1 MNCSLS
7 GLQQQQFYA
16 KVFKDLS
23 VITDKKTPYNLKDYI
38 NQFYE
43 QVVAA
48 SNDTSLGLTYI
59 QLLPRI
65 IATIVNKNPNIRK
78 HFRDNQISTDDV
90 LDLRDSF
97 EDIAAVEKYLAVKE
111 LSPEKIEEI
120 RKKAGI
126 VGSQLERGAQSSV
139 DLEFQAKHTTGFVTT
154 GQEEEIDDA
163 GVPTGEADPD
173 PEKIGTYA
181 LMRSILD
188 RLDSQNFET
197 AEKIVIEAS
206 NGTVVKGIYLI
217 PTDVVLSKGRTITQ
231 LTFATLTRDGY
242 KKLFINERGRITNIE
257 GQDQAEGSFNPT
269 IDFFTPNT
277 IDGKRDFIFK
287 ETGETSLAPIDE
299 LVDRII
305 EKAAING
312 LEIPDPV
319 ILKKE
324 LEEKR
329 KKEVE
334 LVDKFVKTYI
344 SDKTAKLPLN
354 IVGGRKGFILK
365 SDDGIK
371 LSEISN
377 ATTDK
382 ISDIEFDKFGRTYLK
397 FGKFGEIV
405 QVFPEKTSA
414 ELSKNIAKLIT
425 DSKVPVNVKFGI
437 LENIY
442 NINDANFSITYNNTS
457 KKPSMIIFSD
467 KDEVYNSDN
476 SDLADEDF
484 IAEVLRNVFINISKN
499 NINGTIIIPN
509 YSSGK
514 LVKNKVEYNNFVRQ
528 NSRVYTV
535 LRNDGTIKSFN
546 ASLQYEFTID
556 ALEQMYPTEKSLE
569 TAEVKEG
576 VSELFDSNPELANA
590 VYEAAGFKQTI
601 TQDDKSYYRGQIEEP
616 TIDKDGNLV
625 LYAREDELYKRAGL
639 PSKGVS
645 MTDDLQSA
653 IEYGNGQLE
662 VAQNILEEEYGYDVL
677 GYDFENKIREIQ
689 DNGYYLI
696 QIPKDIS
703 NEVVKEAG
711 EVKIVGDKIVVPK
724 GKFKIEQVIDGV
736 ETQITPQQKQQA
748 QQLYSQ
754 YLDTIF
760 PDSKVK
766 DIVYHGANEPIEGDK
781 FAVRPG
787 ATGNAIWFSGSKRY
801 ATNVMNRAPQPESLS
816 GRKLRGDAT
825 MYSVLL
831 NIKNPAYFYESSGAI
846 LAQSPERFLE
856 GQIEPYRLHGN
867 KQYDKNANDGALF
880 HHPNSKKP
888 ASSDSADQVV
898 VFEPKQIHILG
909 NKQDIKDFKKFVKE
923 SSKEVAKVK
932 AKPKTIIKNQNVNT
946 TPSGFKGELNMD
958 LINDINKSLKRA
970 GFKPVNTTPEEI
982 KKIKNWY
989 ESLEVMVDGNKV
1001 KLSTLIPVN
1010 EATALTNSDALGLF
1024 TSSGITLFTK
1034 AGNKDYTTLYH
1045 EAWHAFSQLLL
1056 TPEQKQSLYNS
1067 VRKGVSYLATATDK
1081 QVEEYLAEDFRGY
1094 VLSDGKK
1101 ILIKPNENIFQKLW
1115 RIIKTFFTG
1124 QTDIVEPT
1132 VVPLVKELYDNL
1144 RLGNLFEY
1152 KYSVENMQF
1161 GNLYR
1166 GIEPITEED
1175 PGISLSDSRLI
1186 NESIDGAFSEII
1198 DRTGLNVSAI
1208 YTDPR
1213 ALEFLYNS
1221 TKQYFQQIL
1230 DETIERVENDPD
1242 GVDTIDRNNIKILQY
1257 AIDNF
1262 GDYRGVVSGK
1272 QKAGVIAYHRQ
1283 KSKYLAFEAKVLDPE
1298 EDKSDPGVDAFDRTG
1313 NDKSLKELASKQAL
1327 YMVKSLY
1334 QVKANGEPIKNRLG
1348 FNKLVEFGKTWST
1361 ISKALIN
1368 SNTFDE
1374 IYNKLIELQSSLPEV
1389 TQLLT
1394 KLGDP
1399 SDSQSSN
1406 ANFKRWL
1413 GFTQTFNKTVNPII
1427 QHRLSSVKD
1436 EDTESIRVSTFVQR
1450 ATSDTV
1456 KIVNSFK
1463 SKFLTSKSKY
1473 LIRKKGSLPVLNINK
1488 VLEDFSSINRYNA
1501 FNFLNAVGFY
1511 LDNNPTLKAALED
1524 AILDRKSKDTYID
1537 LNYFI
1542 EALEKAKENKIIITD
1557 PIKFFRD
1564 PKQGN
1569 QSGAVNKIL
1578 AIQARYTSSDFN
1590 TGIVN
1595 AEGNVEYETSLRNS
1609 LSQIIDGL
1617 NKITNLNQVLE
1628 DPEFEYLKVYHPLI
1642 NPYAKHSYIINS
1654 LFDENGEKRK
1664 DVIVNLQNLSG
1675 ITRDIDG
1682 ITIEGIKTNKLNKYD
1697 KFLFDIHAIILG
1709 HAPELPR
1716 HASKSSAYGL
1726 SVNKYY
1732 GETSVNSLIL
1742 PIKDVAR
1749 YGHES
1754 AVPIILNYL
1763 SAELERIWYVKN
1775 IPSLKNVD
1783 SLKKSGDK
1791 IIAFDSVLSGPTKA
1805 KLYELVDNA
1814 KSIDDIVY
1822 SEELQKAI
1830 AKDSREYFNTQIKN
1844 NYKIWTKI
1852 SSVTGS
1858 VLLSPEIRSKIAEET
1873 RIGKGLDK
1881 TNRFAVNAQDQLELI
1896 NEVYTYN
1903 SWFNNFETQLF
1914 YGDASQFNHAKEEF
1928 HKRNASIASTG
1939 DFAILDNYTI
1949 DYLNNTSNNTYAEK
1963 EGLPKLRFDRNVK
1976 TTVLND
1982 VEPESVYY
1990 THYKKLL
1997 SDFGVSEER
2006 AEKILKPYK
2015 KITEGDGQGWI
2026 TFDFYRNFLRSLN
2039 KWSDAQEELYNQV
2052 INDPNSIDP
2061 KKVYEFFPV
2070 LKASYYGPLKTEK
2083 LNVSGLHKF
2092 SLIPLIPS
2100 VIKDTNLEQFHKQL
2114 LEQGISYALYKSGS
2128 KISNITLEDGTI
2140 PSMYVDPKKRELYT
2154 GEYPING
2161 INLNFFKNQ
2170 LDIAPYFKGSVTLAS
2185 QLRTIIETNL
2195 YENGKPLKKEYESI
2209 IKNYENSINRY
2220 VEFYKQKLFKEVGLE
2235 FNVEGKLIK
2244 GDPKDLI
2251 KAIQKELIRLE
2262 VPEHQMDILDV
2273 NEDGSLKYDFDS
2285 IINSNAIEKQLV
2297 AIVERK
2303 IVRPK
2308 VKGEQLVQVSGSGFE
2323 NPKFTNPSKEDLLK
2337 YGTNGLA
2344 FYNIVD
2350 GNISPM
2356 QVKIALQGDFLKLLT
2371 TTHTDGKKVGTIDR
2385 LNEMLKD
2392 EIWRSKNVSAIR
2404 MIGVRI
2410 PVQGLNS
2417 IEYMEVGEFLPA
2429 EAGSIV
2435 IVPTELVAKS
2445 GGDFDIDKLS
2455 ILMPNIKVKTEELE
2469 TLAAEYPELDLS
2481 YIIEKNA
2488 TITTDDQTLIDIENN
2503 ILKSM
2508 ISIMQIKEN
2517 FVQLITPNETDIVK
2531 PIADDLAKYNREYNP
2546 KVKTKFQD
2554 PSFTTISPT
2563 RIFETEY
2570 NLYKHE
2576 SNNIGKLTLGI
2587 GAVSNKY
2594 SVILNRVGA
2603 YLNENYNFLDSKG
2616 KVVKAKNRILFKH
2629 NKIEGNKISLSNLNF
2644 KDSAIYISDVISQ
2657 LMNGWVDIEKDAWVF
2672 DMNAIYELTPTLLYM
2687 LQAGVD
2693 VETAAYFLSQP
2704 LIRDYI
2710 GTYRVLTGMYTKS
2723 LDDSDDSAKGIGFLK
2738 FKAKN
2743 YVLNKY
2749 GFFDADHKRE
2759 LKKKISDN
2767 FLNKVLFNTNTLK
2780 NPIGSRKSIPSSVDL
2795 MMKAYNIYAISDNN
2809 IKDIVRNYD
2818 TRSPLAKLAFLHFL
2832 EIEDQAKVMREISS
2846 STNVDT
2852 KKSGNLFQAKSR
2864 ISKLEELEGGNS
2876 LPKEVAIKIET
2887 ESPISAFFIQD
2898 YILNVFMDYFPLRAS
2913 DKINTY
2919 LSDIVNNNYNDIY
2932 EAYGDVDTF
2941 IDLFRNDLLQFII
2954 QNSIGSVDINTIANY
2969 KGYAVNDSI
2978 DVEKVKGLKRSAVY
2992 YEGKIYIDRVKLREE
3007 YNNKTYSKAAYEE
3020 TGLAK
3025 LPADKRTDVVPLFS
3039 SEKQYAAFVLERE
3052 YLRAT
3057 REQGSFTDDIY
3068 EQGLVEDA
3076 LHNVYNLKSMFFGTN
3091 SFPDKYEFI
3100 KNLLETSNYTLFDYL
3115 VYDSQQIKTGTKNA
3129 IIKNLRLIGDTKDA
3143 DFLEDMNAQFEE
3155 LSDINVEKN
3164 PDPIINREI
3173 SEFFNKLSIFGF
3185 MQSGMNKSYLSFVP
3199 ILSSR
3204 NFKDIINTNIS
3215 EFSKVL
3221 ESEKGNTA
3229 LYRYYTKFNEQNSR
3243 NNTTKYRF
3251 KNYVVDNTISKM
3263 GNEIPKLPEGTSS
3276 TLTPRVYTY
3285 KYTKAATVGLINKY
3299 SEIVG
3304 VYSAAKD
3311 GTGTNMLNTDTYLG
3325 NASKIKGTTIG
3336 LPIFES
3342 FVGKPK
3348 YLDYANHADNMKL
3361 VEDVITHLKEL
3372 YDNGK
3377 TLLFNTEGY
3386 GILDENL
3393 NIDSIAYA
3401 QLFKELYYNFGY
3413 LNPVFAKDP
3422 KFMEYIYSVQPIN
3435 QAFDAEDSAPDT
3447 QDDVVEEKEI
3457 SLIDGKVYPVSA
3469 INSQMLEEM
3478 GYDEDGISD
3487 ILEEACKK

>member
-576 VSELFDSNPELANA
+576 VSELFESNPELASI
-590 VYEAAGFKQTI
+590 GT
-601 TQDDKSYYRGQIEEP
+601 
-616 TIDKDGNLV
+616 
-625 LYAREDELYKRAGL
+625 
-639 PSKGVS
+639 
-645 MTDDLQSA
+645 
-653 IEYGNGQLE
+653 
-662 VAQNILEEEYGYDVL
+662 
-677 GYDFENKIREIQ
+677 
-689 DNGYYLI
+689 
-696 QIPKDIS
+696 
-703 NEVVKEAG
+703 
-711 EVKIVGDKIVVPK
+711 
-724 GKFKIEQVIDGV
+724 EQ
-736 ETQITPQQKQQA
+736 Q
-748 QQLYSQ
+748 YSQ

-760 PDSKVK
+760 PNSKVK
-766 DIVYHGANEPIEGDK
+766 DIVYRADKRINLDEKTTVDDYTQVGVNGVFYSSNKDYALNYNRELKGKIYSTLVNLKTPLQVDKDEIQYFGRNKDEFIKGFSNNDSLIYIEDETFNTEDK
-781 FAVRPG
+781 YGFVKEE
-787 ATGNAIWFSGSKRY
+787 I
-801 ATNVMNRAPQPESLS
+801 V
-816 GRKLRGDAT
+816 
-825 MYSVLL
+825 
-831 NIKNPAYFYESSGAI
+831 I
-846 LAQSPERFLE
+846 
-856 GQIEPYRLHGN
+856 
-867 KQYDKNANDGALF
+867 
-880 HHPNSKKP
+880 
-888 ASSDSADQVV
+888 
-898 VFEPKQIHILG
+898 FEPEQIHILG
-909 NKQDIKDFKKFVKE
+909 SKQDIQGFKKFVKK

-1726 SVNKYY
+1726 SVSKYY

-1775 IPSLKNVD
+1775 IPSLQNVD
-1783 SLKKSGDK
+1783 SLKANGDK
-1791 IIAFDSVLSGPTKA
+1791 IIAFDSVLSSDTKE
-1805 KLYELVDNA
+1805 KLYKLVDRA
-1814 KSIDDIVY
+1814 QSIDDIEF
-1822 SEELQKAI
+1822 SEELQKDI
-1830 AKDSREYFNTQIKN
+1830 NKDSRDYFNTQIKN

-1914 YGDASQFNHAKEEF
+1914 YGDASQFNHNREEF

-1997 SDFGVSEER
+1997 SDFGVSEKR

-2052 INDPNSIDP
+2052 INDPDSIDP

-2092 SLIPLIPS
+2092 SLMPLIPS

-2546 KVKTKFQD
+2546 KVKTKFQN